1 MAPVSFDIPYRTYQ
15 RCTSRKSKG
24 ILITYLFS
32 TQSFAELLASWA
44 ARCIWVALSRLDMD
58 TMIQFLVRC
67 RPHLHYGCCG
77 GIATGWTAS
86 ICAVRPTALTGDST
100 NIPAYQICHK
110 ISARHGTWPT
120 LLGVILS
127 SRSGLLR
134 RNRILALPNS
144 ASSINSSIIG
154 QYPAH

>member
-44 ARCIWVALSRLDMD
+44 ARCIWVALSSLDMD

-67 RPHLHYGCCG
+67 RPHLDYGCCG

-86 ICAVRPTALTGDST
+86 ICSST
-100 NIPAYQICHK
+100 SNGLDRRQHQCPSLSNLSQDLGQ
-110 ISARHGTWPT
+110 ARHLANAPGSYSQYNQ
-120 LLGVILS
+120 GAASYVVIVF
-127 SRSGLLR
+127 
-134 RNRILALPNS
+134 
-144 ASSINSSIIG
+144 
-154 QYPAH
+154 